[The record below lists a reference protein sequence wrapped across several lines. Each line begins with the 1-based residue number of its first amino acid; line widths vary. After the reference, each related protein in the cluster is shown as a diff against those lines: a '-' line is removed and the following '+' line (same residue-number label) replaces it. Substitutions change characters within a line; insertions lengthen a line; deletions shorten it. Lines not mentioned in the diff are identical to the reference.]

1 MTRKTPER
9 LELPGK
15 PGELWNTVRDLVRAA
30 LSDEDGRAA
39 YSIGGG
45 TILAAR
51 WGHRDSTDV
60 DLLTTD
66 PQGVVPTTA
75 STERGLAEML
85 NGELALQANRRHI
98 RVKTDKGPI
107 DVTVDEPTPAGQE
120 QTGHHQRSRRDGT
133 EQLPDP
139 ARETGPDGREPRP
152 GRVRHRDRGR
162 TRPGITRIQTM
173 KETMETLILPEPAR
187 TTWRAARD
195 VIRELFTDENNGDGY
210 ELSGS
215 CVLAARWEHRQDDEV
230 TVVTADPRGVLT
242 PDNKMEKRLE
252 HSLAAKVTRWRASR
266 GARLK
271 TTDGWIVI
279 TARRGNRLDRSDSA
293 MVDGVR
299 ENMSGTTRILQMI
312 LAENEEIAGRDAFD
326 IVTART
332 SASRELEEA
341 LRSSVTGL

>member
-1 MTRKTPER
+1 
-9 LELPGK
+9 
-15 PGELWNTVRDLVRAA
+15 
-30 LSDEDGRAA
+30 
-39 YSIGGG
+39 
-45 TILAAR
+45 
-51 WGHRDSTDV
+51 
-60 DLLTTD
+60 
-66 PQGVVPTTA
+66 
-75 STERGLAEML
+75 
-85 NGELALQANRRHI
+85 
-98 RVKTDKGPI
+98 
-107 DVTVDEPTPAGQE
+107 
-120 QTGHHQRSRRDGT
+120 
-133 EQLPDP
+133 
-139 ARETGPDGREPRP
+139 
-152 GRVRHRDRGR
+152 
-162 TRPGITRIQTM
+162 M

-187 TTWRAARD
+187 TTWCAARD
-195 VIRELFTDENNGDGY
+195 VIRDLFTDENNGDGY

-230 TVVTADPRGVLT
+230 TVVTADPRGILT

-279 TARRGNRLDRSDSA
+279 TARRGNRPDRSDSA

-299 ENMSGTTRILQMI
+299 ENVSGTTRILQMI

-341 LRSSVTGL
+341 LRDYGPRQIQMLARSYRTMNEFLTVDARRRILGPEATIPLANIGLRAAEVLEQIATGCQPASRR